1 MNYWDNFSLD
11 VGGREFSRTQLGESG
26 LLEISA
32 NRRIYSS
39 YMWKCVVFLAIA
51 AAPLLAQSAPTTSL
65 SGTVADPSGAAVPA
79 ANLDLTNIATR
90 WTRHTT
96 TDAQGRF
103 QFSLVPPGRYE
114 LQLAAAGFTTV
125 KQQGIHLD
133 ADVPANLPIT
143 LSLAAATTSITIEAD
158 APMVDSQSGAVRQVV
173 GEQYIQDLPL
183 EGRNAAALVYMAPG
197 TVVGKGTDTAT
208 YATNGDNLA
217 ISANGTMGNQVSY
230 KLDGSSHQDNINN
243 LNAGFPNPDALSQF
257 TVETN
262 NFDAKYGGSGGAV
275 VNIVTKSGTNA
286 IHGAVFEFLRNGAL
300 NARNFFGTQKD
311 ALKRNQF
318 GGTIGGPIL
327 KDKLFFFG
335 SWQRTILSNITY
347 SNTAFV
353 PTDLER
359 AGNFSAKSTAI
370 KDPAGAA
377 YPGKIIPAAQLSPIA
392 LAMMPH
398 IPTTSDPTGKL
409 LYAQPASS
417 DNQQFLGK
425 FDYNAG
431 AHQVSGSYFRIR
443 HTNPGWDANQT
454 LLTYKIGQDQVTHS
468 FKLGDTWTL
477 TPRLLNSLTF
487 AGLVLNSTQT
497 RTAPFSIFD
506 FGDIKA
512 TKPAAQFQE
521 TGISVTS
528 YSGWGSGGTQPP
540 GDWVRDN
547 LELSDILTYIRG
559 AHNMHLGGTFVP
571 WNRFDS
577 STGYQEEPLL
587 TFTGTATGNGLADLL
602 TGRVTTFTQ
611 TAGKAKFTRGH
622 QVNAFYQDQWR
633 VANRLTLN
641 LGVRWDPFIPWTDPV
656 AQQVGGYIP
665 GAKSQ
670 RFPLAPAGLVFA
682 GDPGFPEGGVVSNLA
697 NFAPRLG
704 FAYTLI
710 GGSHPTTVRGGWG
723 LFYIQPFA
731 RLYNNFVQNAPFSPS
746 VQLNG
751 VSLADPFGSAGVQNP
766 FPPFAPVHPTASTT
780 FILPI
785 AYQYFDPHW
794 HMGHTRGFN
803 LTIEHQFARNLVA
816 RASYVGTQ
824 GRDLQAFQE
833 IDPAIYGPGATTANT
848 NNRRPLAPT
857 YASMIQ
863 MTNDGV
869 SNYNALQV
877 TVEHRFSKGLS
888 FVANYTFSKAL
899 DNESVEAQLTV
910 TNPDPFV
917 PRFNYGRSDLDST
930 HNFSFWTVYNLPAM
944 RHAPRFVRGA
954 FGGWQ
959 TSGIWSWRSG
969 LPVNVTSGQ
978 DRSLSGVGLDRGDL
992 VGDPDLPTGRP
1003 RSQQIGAW
1011 FNTAAFT
1018 LAAPGTFGNS
1028 PRNLLRAP
1036 GFFNL
1041 DWSLSKSFRVSE
1053 RVSTQ
1058 FRGDFFDLLNNPHFN
1073 APGSSVAGTSTFG
1086 RISSAGDP
1094 RIVQLSLRVR
1104 F

>member
-1 MNYWDNFSLD
+1 MTLQKKPF
-11 VGGREFSRTQLGESG
+11 
-26 LLEISA
+26 LLSVVLF
-32 NRRIYSS
+32 
-39 YMWKCVVFLAIA
+39 CVMGIPAWT
-51 AAPLLAQSAPTTSL
+51 QSAPTTNL
-65 SGTVADPSGAAVPA
+65 SGTITDPSGSFIPGAI
-79 ANLDLTNIATR
+79 LDLTNKGTQ
-90 WTRHTT
+90 WTRHTA

-103 QFSLVPPGRYE
+103 QFILVPPGTYD
-114 LQLAAAGFTTV
+114 LQVAATGFTSV
-125 KQQGIHLD
+125 RQQGIRLD
-133 ADVPANLPIT
+133 ADVPAT
-143 LSLAAATTSITIEAD
+143 VRLSLSVAGAQTSITVEAD
-158 APMVDSQSGAVRQVV
+158 ASMVDSQSGTVRQVV

-197 TVVGKGTDTAT
+197 TVIGKGTDTAT

-230 KLDGSSHQDNINN
+230 KLDGASHSDNINN

-286 IHGAVFEFLRNGAL
+286 IHGAAFDFLRNGAL

-318 GGTIGGPIL
+318 GGTIGGPL
-327 KDKLFFFG
+327 KKDKLFYFG
-335 SWQRTILSNITY
+335 SWQRTILNNITY

-353 PTDLER
+353 PTAAQRTGD
-359 AGNFSAKSTAI
+359 FSAGSAAI
-370 KDPAGAA
+370 RDPATGVA
-377 YPGKIIPAAQLSPIA
+377 YPGKVIPAAQLSPIA

-398 IPTTSDPTGKL
+398 IPTSEDPTGRL

-417 DNQQFLGK
+417 DNQQFLAK
-425 FDYNAG
+425 IDYNAG
-431 AHQVSGSYFRIR
+431 AHQISGSYFRIH
-443 HTNPGWDANQT
+443 HTNPGWDANRT

-468 FKLGDTWTL
+468 FKTGDTWTI
-477 TPRLLNSLTF
+477 TPHLLNSLTF
-487 AGLVLNSTQT
+487 SGLILNSTQI

-506 FGDIKA
+506 FGAIKA
-512 TKPAAQFQE
+512 SKPEPRFQE

-528 YSGWGSGGTQPP
+528 YTGWGSGGTQPP
-540 GDWVRDN
+540 GDWKRAN
-547 LELSDILTYIRG
+547 LEISEILTYLRG
-559 AHNMHLGGTFVP
+559 GHSMHFGGNFVP

-577 STGYQEEPLL
+577 TTGYQEEPLL

-602 TGRVTTFTQ
+602 TGRVSTFTQ
-611 TAGKAKFTRGH
+611 TAGKAKFTRGR
-622 QVNAFYQDQWR
+622 QINAFYQDQWR
-633 VANRLTLN
+633 ATNRLTLN
-641 LGVRWDPFIPWTDPV
+641 LGLRWDPFLPWTDPV
-656 AQQVGGYIP
+656 AQQVGGYIA

-670 RFPLAPAGLVFA
+670 RFPKAPTGMLFA
-682 GDPGFPEGGVVSNLA
+682 GDMGYPDGGVYANLS

-704 FAYTLI
+704 FAYLLI
-710 GGSHPTTVRGGWG
+710 GGSHSTTIRGGWG
-723 LFYIQPFA
+723 MFYIQPFA

-746 VQLNG
+746 VQLTG

-766 FPPFAPVHPTASTT
+766 FPPFAPVHPDANTS
-780 FILPI
+780 FLLPI

-794 HMGHTRGFN
+794 HIGHTRGYN

-824 GRDLQAFQE
+824 GRDLQAFSE
-833 IDPAIYGPGATTANT
+833 VNPALYGPGATTSNT
-848 NNRRPLAPT
+848 NIRRPLAPA

-863 MTNDGV
+863 MTNGGL

-877 TVEHRFSKGLS
+877 TVERRFSKGLS

-910 TNPDPFV
+910 TNPNPFV
-917 PRFNYGRSDLDST
+917 PNFNYGRSDLDST
-930 HNFSFWTVYNLPAM
+930 HNFSLWTVYNLPALSG
-944 RHAPRFVRGA
+944 APHFLRTA

-959 TSGIWSWRSG
+959 SSGVWSWRSG
-969 LPVNVTSGQ
+969 LPINVTSGQ
-978 DRSLSGVGLDRGDL
+978 DRSLSGVAQDRGDL
-992 VGDPDLPTGRP
+992 NGDPYLPADRP
-1003 RSQQIGAW
+1003 RAQLISAW
-1011 FNTAAFT
+1011 FKTSVFS

-1028 PRNLLRAP
+1028 PRNVLRAP
-1036 GFFNL
+1036 GFFNV
-1041 DWSLSKSFRVSE
+1041 DWSISKTFRITE
-1053 RVSTQ
+1053 RFNTQ
-1058 FRGDFFDLLNNPHFN
+1058 LRGDFFDLFNNPHFN
-1073 APGSSVAGTSTFG
+1073 APGSNIAGTSTFG

-1094 RIVQLSLRVR
+1094 RIVQVSLRVR